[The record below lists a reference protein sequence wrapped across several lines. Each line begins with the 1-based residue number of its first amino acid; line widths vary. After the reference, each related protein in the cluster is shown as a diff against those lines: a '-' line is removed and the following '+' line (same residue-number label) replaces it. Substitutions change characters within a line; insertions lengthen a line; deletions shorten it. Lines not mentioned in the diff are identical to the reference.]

1 MNFDSVIDHPFVTT
15 SGDSLRDTDA
25 KDYQRERERESS
37 ISTCVM
43 ALGGQMQILKYNI
56 GTALEI
62 REKYIFFSVPG
73 SLFLC

>member
-1 MNFDSVIDHPFVTT
+1 
-15 SGDSLRDTDA
+15 
-25 KDYQRERERESS
+25 
-37 ISTCVM
+37 M

-62 REKYIFFSVPG
+62 REKHIFFSVPG